1 MADFINETIIF
12 NNMVSVMIIPRKVN
26 DKTKKMDI
34 CDQPAL
40 CCMHYERKR
49 FIGAAPGLV

>member
-1 MADFINETIIF
+1 MADFISETIIF

-34 CDQPAL
+34 GDQPAL